1 MSSTMSLRR
10 LVLEDDAFAVL
21 KSSNSWLER
30 LEWSSTKDGAPAV
43 DADIRIDGTV
53 YEVQLVYPIFFPDVP
68 AFILPREAVRW
79 SFHQYGVGG
88 ALCLEWGPDNWHPGV
103 TGAMLLESA
112 HKLLATER
120 PHVTGEE
127 TQQVQSRHT
136 LTEGQ
141 RLRFHHA
148 RLVMTDDLQQAVAKL
163 AHLDKLPISSRTS
176 ISGGELIVTASPVPS
191 EKDKPSPSLND
202 VDFTWERPG
211 WVLVHDFF
219 GEFPSSISI
228 DLLEPVLKTLGIWPF
243 EEGNINSSVLIL
255 VAPSQPTRAF
265 IVSKSSVTELEP
277 VVFDQTTAQRQ
288 PTGFTA
294 LREKSVAII
303 GLGSIGSKVA
313 ASLARAGVG
322 QFILIDDD
330 ILAPHNLVR
339 HDADWREVGHH
350 KVTAAAKRIK
360 LISPN
365 TTVVKADVRLAGQ
378 ESAKAASAWLK
389 VLTMCDLIID
399 ATASPEVFTLLGA
412 ACARQKVPMIW
423 GELFAGG
430 FGGMMVRA
438 RPNIEASPLTVRN
451 GLNQYFASLPKA
463 PGLNA
468 TDYDAASDN
477 QVQIAADADVSHM
490 AALLSQFALDTLGV
504 HGDSQY
510 PYSAYLVGFRPG
522 WFFECPFQT
531 RPLEVATASDEPPA
545 EVDLNSDE
553 PRVKAILASIKKNTN
568 AGDNPD
574 T

>member
-1 MSSTMSLRR
+1 MPLRR
-10 LVLEDDAFAVL
+10 LVLEDDAFVAL
-21 KSSNSWLER
+21 RTSNSWLER
-30 LEWSSTKDGAPAV
+30 LEWSSTSEGTPAV
-43 DADIRIDGTV
+43 DADIRIDDTV

-68 AFILPREAVRW
+68 AFIVPRKAVRW

-112 HKLLATER
+112 YKLLATER
-120 PHVTGEE
+120 PHATGEE

-176 ISGGELIVTASPVPS
+176 ISRGEIVVIASPVPS
-191 EKDKPSPSLND
+191 EKDKPSSSLND
-202 VDFTWERPG
+202 VDFTWDRPG

-219 GEFPSSISI
+219 GEFPSLITI

-243 EEGNINSSVLIL
+243 EEGNLNSSVLVL
-255 VAPSQPTRAF
+255 VTPGKQTRAF
-265 IVSKSSVTELEP
+265 TVSKSSVTELEP
-277 VVFDQTTAQRQ
+277 VVFNQTTAQRQ
-288 PTGFTA
+288 PIGFTA

-303 GLGSIGSKVA
+303 GLGSIGSKIA

-322 QFILIDDD
+322 RFILIDDD
-330 ILAPHNLVR
+330 ILAPHNLIR

-378 ESAKAASAWLK
+378 ESAKTASGWLEL
-389 VLTMCDLIID
+389 LTLCDLMID

-412 ACARQKVPMIW
+412 ACARQKVPIIW

-438 RPNIEASPLTVRN
+438 RPDIEARPLTVRN
-451 GLNQYFASLPKA
+451 GLNQYFASLPGA
-463 PGLNA
+463 PGRNA
-468 TDYDAASDN
+468 VDYDAVSDN
-477 QVQIAADADVSHM
+477 QVQVAADADVSHM
-490 AALLSQFALDTLGV
+490 ASLMSQFALDTLGV
-504 HGDSQY
+504 HGASQY
-510 PYSAYLVGFRPG
+510 PYSAYLVGFRAG
-522 WFFECPFQT
+522 WIFECPFQT
-531 RPLEVATASDEPPA
+531 RPLEVATASDEPPS
-545 EVDLNSDE
+545 EPDLDIDA
-553 PRVKAILASIKKNTN
+553 PRVKAIMSSVTKNSN
-568 AGDNPD
+568 AGDNSD